1 MFKCI
6 RLIFFTK
13 VIHLVVFGKSIAG
26 SFLKKAIQFFFYC
39 STAMGRMLDLK
50 FFQFLALR

>member
-13 VIHLVVFGKSIAG
+13 VIHLVVFGKNIAG